1 MKPQLSRRRFL
12 QGLSGAVA
20 LVGLSAC
27 APAAGPA
34 ATGEEAARQE
44 IEVFVGGTFQP
55 EVARGEG
62 LTPLLE
68 ARRLADEWEAE
79 HTDAQIVYVSG
90 PGGEGIEQW
99 VKALQAAGTMPDI
112 LNAVDNWLNRDIG
125 TGYWVQIDD
134 YVDEP
139 NNYIPAGELGRDRWR
154 DAFIAGFDAR
164 NRMIDGNY
172 YGVPQA
178 INGVQIFCN
187 LDILEASGVDFDSEL
202 INPRWTFDGMLEIS
216 QRIQDAGH
224 SPWSLAWVSPY
235 WNWIQTTALSG
246 FLKSTGHWGVMD
258 TNNDDFVTSIERFK
272 AIDRGDWRADSVEF
286 RAMHQMAQDWTA
298 YWSEGFLGLT
308 SQEMSALFARG
319 EAAFWWSTS
328 NSYPV
333 MQNDPLREFE
343 FAIARFPLCFD
354 RMATIGEGGP
364 TQYPG
369 GAYNTIA
376 MTATA
381 KEKGTIDSCVD
392 FMKLFTSCEGQG
404 RLATEHGGVVPAVFC
419 AQGRPEL
426 EQFKPDVGE
435 TFLKT
440 IHMTSMHFDYGATY
454 WRVTSEWL
462 GGTLSYDEAM
472 AKFQPIMEQFA
483 TDAIERAEA

>member
-20 LVGLSAC
+20 LAGLSAC

-154 DAFIAGFDAR
+154 
-164 NRMIDGNY
+164 
-172 YGVPQA
+172 
-178 INGVQIFCN
+178 
-187 LDILEASGVDFDSEL
+187 
-202 INPRWTFDGMLEIS
+202 
-216 QRIQDAGH
+216 
-224 SPWSLAWVSPY
+224 
-235 WNWIQTTALSG
+235 
-246 FLKSTGHWGVMD
+246 
-258 TNNDDFVTSIERFK
+258 
-272 AIDRGDWRADSVEF
+272 
-286 RAMHQMAQDWTA
+286 
-298 YWSEGFLGLT
+298 
-308 SQEMSALFARG
+308 
-319 EAAFWWSTS
+319 
-328 NSYPV
+328 
-333 MQNDPLREFE
+333 
-343 FAIARFPLCFD
+343 
-354 RMATIGEGGP
+354 
-364 TQYPG
+364 
-369 GAYNTIA
+369 
-376 MTATA
+376 
-381 KEKGTIDSCVD
+381 
-392 FMKLFTSCEGQG
+392 
-404 RLATEHGGVVPAVFC
+404 
-419 AQGRPEL
+419 
-426 EQFKPDVGE
+426 
-435 TFLKT
+435 
-440 IHMTSMHFDYGATY
+440 
-454 WRVTSEWL
+454 
-462 GGTLSYDEAM
+462 
-472 AKFQPIMEQFA
+472 
-483 TDAIERAEA
+483 